1 MHLPTIVNNYTY
13 FDPIDSSDMGTIG
26 ERIRALRTTR
36 GLTQRELGR
45 RIGVSAAAIT
55 QLESGTSKV
64 PKATVLDGMC
74 RELQTNS
81 AWLLSGVGESSASMS
96 LVGERHELILIYD
109 ALPNQGRDLLMAQAR
124 TIHESFVKV
133 PTALN
138 PFQKTPKP
146 STRS

>member
-1 MHLPTIVNNYTY
+1 MDLLELVNKHSYL
-13 FDPIDSSDMGTIG
+13 DPNESPDMGSIG

-64 PKATVLDGMC
+64 PKATVLEGMC

-81 AWLLSGVGESSASMS
+81 AWLLSGTGESSASMS

-109 ALPNQGRDLLMAQAR
+109 DLPNQGRDLLMAQAR

-138 PFQKTPKP
+138 PFQKTAKP
-146 STRS
+146 SASS